1 MNNRDELRQQISEAI
16 RTYCEAEHN
25 YVFSASDPIVRL
37 HEPTFSAEE
46 IDAALDCLLTTRVT
60 MGQKVKT
67 FEVAF
72 SASGPFGPGVMVN
85 SGSSANLLAIAALAN
100 PEARDA
106 LQPGDEVIV
115 PALSWSTTVWPL
127 IQLGLVPVVVD
138 IDPATLNID
147 PNEIEA
153 AITEKTRGVMI
164 VHVYGNPCD
173 LEAILDICNRHSLI
187 LVEDCCEA
195 LGAKY
200 EDKAVGSFGRMGTYS
215 FYFSHH
221 ITTLEGGIT
230 VAQTQDDAE
239 LMRILRAHG
248 WIREVEDQK
257 SWIERYPDIHPRFLF
272 VNLGY
277 NLRATELQGAM
288 GSVQLPK
295 LPSYVEARR
304 QNAEKLVSQLK
315 ANAPLLRTQS
325 TTPQGEHS
333 WFGFPITLGIDA
345 PFSVDDIMTALGDF
359 GIETRPIICGN
370 IARQPGLKLYPHRT
384 QGDLTHASAVM
395 ERGFSFGNHQDIDNA
410 ARDHILG
417 AIETFLAKKG
427 VLSA

>member
-25 YVFSASDPIVRL
+25 FNFSASDPIVRL

-67 FEVAF
+67 FELAF

-106 LQPGDEVIV
+106 LQPGDEIIV

-239 LMRILRAHG
+239 LMRILHTDG
-248 WIREVEDQK
+248 F
-257 SWIERYPDIHPRFLF
+257 ERLRTRSRGLNDNPHSPAISLCQS
-272 VNLGY
+272 GY
-277 NLRATELQGAM
+277 NLRPTELQGRWVPYNSEAT
-288 GSVQLPK
+288 QLCRR
-295 LPSYVEARR
+295 RR
-304 QNAEKLVSQLK
+304 QSRKTCVAVE

-333 WFGFPITLGIDA
+333 WLAFRSLSA
-345 PFSVDDIMTALGDF
+345 S
-359 GIETRPIICGN
+359 TRPF
-370 IARQPGLKLYPHRT
+370 PST
-384 QGDLTHASAVM
+384 TS
-395 ERGFSFGNHQDIDNA
+395 
-410 ARDHILG
+410 
-417 AIETFLAKKG
+417 
-427 VLSA
+427 

>member
-1 MNNRDELRQQISEAI
+1 
-16 RTYCEAEHN
+16 
-25 YVFSASDPIVRL
+25 
-37 HEPTFSAEE
+37 
-46 IDAALDCLLTTRVT
+46 
-60 MGQKVKT
+60 
-67 FEVAF
+67 
-72 SASGPFGPGVMVN
+72 
-85 SGSSANLLAIAALAN
+85 AIAALAN

-173 LEAILDICNRHSLI
+173 LKAILDICNRHSLI

-315 ANAPLLRTQS
+315 ANEPLLRTQT

-417 AIETFLAKKG
+417 AIEMFLANKG

>member
-1 MNNRDELRQQISEAI
+1 MNNRDELRRQISEAI

-25 YVFSASDPIVRL
+25 FNFSASDPIVRL

-67 FEVAF
+67 FEMLF

-85 SGSSANLLAIAALAN
+85 SGSSANLLAIAALVN

-187 LVEDCCEA
+187 LIEDCCEA

-200 EDKAVGSFGRMGTYS
+200 DNKAVGSFGRMGTYS

-248 WIREVEDQK
+248 WIREVEDQQP
-257 SWIERYPDIHPRFLF
+257 WIERYPEIHPRFLF

-277 NLRATELQGAM
+277 NLRPTELQGAM

-304 QNAEKLVSQLK
+304 QNAEKLMSQLK

-345 PFSVDDIMTALGDF
+345 PFSVDDIMTALGDV

-395 ERGFSFGNHQDIDNA
+395 ERGFSFGNHQDIDHA

-417 AIETFLAKKG
+417 AIEAFLVDKG

>member
-200 EDKAVGSFGRMGTYS
+200 DDKAVGSFGRMGTYS

-257 SWIERYPDIHPRFLF
+257 SVDQTIPRHSPAISLCQSR
-272 VNLGY
+272 L
-277 NLRATELQGAM
+277 
-288 GSVQLPK
+288 
-295 LPSYVEARR
+295 
-304 QNAEKLVSQLK
+304 
-315 ANAPLLRTQS
+315 QS
-325 TTPQGEHS
+325 TPNRTSRGDGFRTTPEATQLCRSKTAKRRKTCVAVESKCATVTDTINDPAGRTLLVRLSDHS
-333 WFGFPITLGIDA
+333 RHRR
-345 PFSVDDIMTALGDF
+345 ALFRRRHHD
-359 GIETRPIICGN
+359 RS
-370 IARQPGLKLYPHRT
+370 RRLWY
-384 QGDLTHASAVM
+384 
-395 ERGFSFGNHQDIDNA
+395 
-410 ARDHILG
+410 RDTPDHLR
-417 AIETFLAKKG
+417 
-427 VLSA
+427 